1 MSRDPTYSQAVS
13 QSMIDSGERAR
24 GHQFIGVMIQ
34 VVRYEDSS
42 SGRYVFGVET
52 DREVIWEMRDRGT

>member
-1 MSRDPTYSQAVS
+1 VTAKTILRDPTYSQAVS

-42 SGRYVFGVET
+42 SGRCLEL
-52 DREVIWEMRDRGT
+52 